1 MAGDRTVL
9 KRLRVRYNPD
19 TPLTYTEFQAV
30 GVGRTVV
37 TATRRAGS
45 KVTTLRMPVEVV
57 CKSAEAGLGHF
68 TDPAG

>member
-45 KVTTLRMPVEVV
+45 KVTTLRMKLTRFGGHPE
-57 CKSAEAGLGHF
+57 LGR
-68 TDPAG
+68 